1 MITNPKIKKL
11 YEKLLEQGKEK
22 KGPGHFEIMCL
33 ATLMC
38 STSPTSF
45 ALHQILFT
53 CTLVPIV
60 GSSLASHAI
69 TYICKNL
76 KSLKISY
83 IWYLIG

>member
-1 MITNPKIKKL
+1 MNFANTKENYL
-11 YEKLLEQGKEK
+11 KLLEQGKEK
-22 KGPGHFEIMCL
+22 KGAGHFEIMCL
-33 ATLMC
+33 AMLVC

-60 GSSLASHAI
+60 GSSLASHVV
-69 TYICKNL
+69 TYICNSLRNL
-76 KSLKISY
+76 KLSY